1 MGDDPKTE
9 VKGRIPILCQC
20 HWPRSKSIPAWA
32 RSLPLGVFTTGYRH
46 LASIISS
53 ETQSASKGQ
62 LRRNRQSSLF
72 LTHRNSP
79 WTHRPEAEPGGDTF
93 QAAPHVISNHVGTG
107 TPLRV
112 LGNMQ
117 VHFTERAACSEMKMR
132 GWKKSGDF
140 FFFPPIAF
148 HRDASQTERKT
159 EECKKR
165 AEKTKVAQKRK
176 NTLSCSPVLPPL
188 PNNIYASAFCPDRVM
203 DSRGDFAWAWK

>member
-53 ETQSASKGQ
+53 ETQSASRGQ

-93 QAAPHVISNHVGTG
+93 QAAPHVKSNHVGTG

-112 LGNMQ
+112 LGNML
-117 VHFTERAACSEMKMR
+117 VDFTERAACSEMKMR

-140 FFFPPIAF
+140 FFFPP
-148 HRDASQTERKT
+148 HRISSRRITDR
-159 EECKKR
+159 
-165 AEKTKVAQKRK
+165 EKDRGMQEKGRENK
-176 NTLSCSPVLPPL
+176 S
-188 PNNIYASAFCPDRVM
+188 SA
-203 DSRGDFAWAWK
+203 KEKEHTQL